1 MSGFAGHLAAWQ
13 AFIGEIARPLA
24 VLATSTAAA
33 FATVEIA
40 GRVRDGNDGALF
52 IGAVFTG
59 LAVIYGAKSVEVFKK
74 HQASAEVEKARAP
87 AAPHA
92 GEAEADPTAF
102 GGPRS

>member
-1 MSGFAGHLAAWQ
+1 MSMLAACQ
-13 AFIGEIARPLA
+13 GFIGEIARPLA

-33 FATVEIA
+33 IATVEIA

-74 HQASAEVEKARAP
+74 HQASAEVEKARGSATAP
-87 AAPHA
+87 GGDDATLAPDQRL
-92 GEAEADPTAF
+92 DPKTGF
-102 GGPRS
+102 